1 MTGLKLQDASLRFQ
15 SFYCTLREDSLQ
27 LTNPASYN
35 PEPIRRPRGIPVI
48 RSSQFPDT
56 RLSLLDTLS
65 DGPMGQAAWREFF
78 ERYSPAIYRVSRMR
92 GLAHENADDIVQ
104 QTMISISTHIG
115 DFQYDRDRGK
125 FRNWVQTIAE
135 NKIKA
140 LWRKR
145 SMPNAQSG
153 MLRNE
158 PCDEPSVDELWTQE
172 WRIQDLLWCLD
183 QVAKDVSPRKM
194 EAFKKYALNGM
205 PAKQVAEEMNMT
217 TGNVY
222 VTRHVI
228 LNRIREKAVQLDHD
242 LDTENSF
249 LGLIDGNSD
258 EES

>member
-1 MTGLKLQDASLRFQ
+1 MKN
-15 SFYCTLREDSLQ
+15 REDRVPLPKPDWI
-27 LTNPASYN
+27 NPASDAA
-35 PEPIRRPRGIPVI
+35 PRGIPVI
-48 RSSQFPDT
+48 RSTKFPET
-56 RLSLLDTLS
+56 RVSLLDTLS
-65 DGPMGQAAWREFF
+65 NGPHGQAAWREFF
-78 ERYSPAIYRVSRMR
+78 ERYTPAIYRVSRMR
-92 GLAHENADDIVQ
+92 GLAHEDADDIVQ
-104 QTMISISTHIG
+104 QTMISISAHIG
-115 DFQYDRDRGK
+115 DFEYDRDRGK

-145 SMPNAQSG
+145 SMPNANTDHI
-153 MLRNE
+153 RNKA
-158 PCDEPSVDELWTQE
+158 CDEPSIDDLWVQE

-228 LNRIREKAVQLDHD
+228 LNRIRDKALQLDRD
-242 LDTENSF
+242 LDTEASI
-249 LGLIDGNSD
+249 LGIMNAAPDIRPEDGIQ
-258 EES
+258 